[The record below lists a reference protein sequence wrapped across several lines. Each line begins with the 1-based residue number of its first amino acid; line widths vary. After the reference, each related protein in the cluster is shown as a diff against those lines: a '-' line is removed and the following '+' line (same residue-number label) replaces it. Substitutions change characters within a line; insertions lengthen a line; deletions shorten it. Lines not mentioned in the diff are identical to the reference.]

1 MLDVRKLFLLRDL
14 ALLGTITAVA
24 RARSYSPA
32 AVSQQLSA
40 LERETK
46 ARLLE
51 RTGKRTMLTPL
62 GRALV
67 AHADRILAELER
79 ADATLASGQGELTGV
94 VRIAAFPSAARVVMP
109 AALVRLSTAHPR
121 LDLQMTEMQPVL
133 SLPRL
138 RAGEFD
144 VVLTHDYDLAPHDL
158 ASDLETTLLHTEPL
172 LLARSADI
180 PEPSS
185 VVDLATVWWVADQPG
200 SDCREVLIR
209 VCGEAGFEPRVRHHT
224 NDFAVALALVDAG
237 HGVALV
243 PGLAAGAPPENTRL
257 SEVPGR
263 PLRRQITAASRRGT
277 TDNPVVRAVITTFR
291 EVFERLPES
300 RPDSVT
306 GV

>member
-46 ARLLE
+46 AQLLE
-51 RTGKRTMLTPL
+51 RTGKRALLTPM

-67 AHADRILAELER
+67 VHADRILAELER
-79 ADATLASGQGELTGV
+79 ADATLAGGHGELTGT

-109 AALVRLSTAHPR
+109 AALVRLSTRYPR
-121 LDLQMTEMQPVL
+121 MDLQMTEVQPVV

-144 VVLTHDYDLAPHDL
+144 VVLTHDYDLAPHDQVPDVEL
-158 ASDLETTLLHTEPL
+158 TPLHSEPL
-172 LLARSADI
+172 LLARSESI
-180 PEPSS
+180 PEPESI
-185 VVDLATVWWVADQPG
+185 VDLADVEWVADQPG
-200 SDCREVLIR
+200 SDCREVLMR

-224 NDFAVALALVDAG
+224 NDFAVALALVSAG

-243 PGLAAGAPPENTRL
+243 PRLAAGPLAQGVRL
-257 SEVPGR
+257 GEVPGR
-263 PLRRQITAASRRGT
+263 PLRRQITAACRRGT
-277 TDNPVVRAVITTFR
+277 VDNPVVQAVITTFR
-291 EVFERLPES
+291 EVFADLPDN
-300 RPDSVT
+300 PDPTTRS
-306 GV
+306 